1 MTPNPFSPDDAAAI
15 RDVQMTVATLESEAH
30 RFHREGKTSQAI
42 HASLRAADLRRQLEQ
57 INAMARQN
65 LFGSLGAAEATKKKK
80 TGSTLSPEKLAI
92 LRKTEKA
99 VLEQEKNLRNIAS
112 MLKQKKGSLK
122 EASPDAVKTHFMLM
136 AKAGSLYLK
145 AAKDK
150 KRALQTLRKRL
161 EAFNKETSHAMPSAQ
176 RAAFDAGAKAYNQYL
191 AKTMLSFKKPEVA
204 APTVKTAAVTLATKV
219 IDQPKLVVNST
230 KLRAPLQPLK
240 IQAGGKLPSNASIR
254 LLAKKIAQK
263 YPKPAKMPET
273 VYASFLMGM
282 TQRAAVHYA
291 NAKVSGQDTTAAIEA
306 ATTTVVQQDA
316 PALVEAASSGVV
328 IGNSTDPA
336 VAQAITAAAPA
347 VVQGA
352 ADAGSIPSV
361 APASAVEQVQTS
373 QASAANETDDFE
385 SNTPAGSNTASSSN
399 TSSSSGGGGGGG
411 GGGGSFTPSE
421 SSEPASDSLEASSEG
436 GESSEI
442 ATTDGS
448 AGEGKS
454 NKGFWIV
461 AGLLTIA
468 AVGYMATQGQR
479 KTTPARPPR
488 HA

>member
-15 RDVQMTVATLESEAH
+15 RDVQMTIATLESEAH
-30 RFHREGKTSQAI
+30 RFHREGKPAQAM
-42 HASLRAADLRRQLEQ
+42 HASLRAADLRRQIEQ

-65 LFGSLGAAEATKKKK
+65 LFGFLGATETAKKK

-99 VLEQEKNLRNIAS
+99 VLEQEKSLRKIAS
-112 MLKQKKGSLK
+112 LLKQKKGSLK
-122 EASPDAVKTHFMLM
+122 EASPEEVKKHFMLM

-150 KRALQTLRKRL
+150 KRALATLRKRL
-161 EAFNKETSHAMPSAQ
+161 DAFNKETAHTMPSAQ
-176 RAAFDAGAKAYNQYL
+176 RVAFDAGARAYNQYL
-191 AKTMLSFKKPEVA
+191 AKTMTTFKKAEVA
-204 APTVKTAAVTLATKV
+204 APTVKTAAVALATKV
-219 IDQPKLVVNST
+219 TAQPKLAVNST

-282 TQRAAVHYA
+282 TQRAAVHYM
-291 NAKVSGQDTTAAIEA
+291 NAKVTGQDTTAAIEA

-316 PALVEAASSGVV
+316 PALVEAAASGVV
-328 IGNSTDPA
+328 ISNSTDPA
-336 VAQAITAAAPA
+336 VAQAITAAAPS

-352 ADAGSIPSV
+352 ADAGAIPSV
-361 APASAVEQVQTS
+361 TPASAVEQVQTS
-373 QASAANETDDFE
+373 QAATANESDEFE
-385 SNTPAGSNTASSSN
+385 SNTPAGSSVPSSS
-399 TSSSSGGGGGGG
+399 SGESSGGGG
-411 GGGGSFTPSE
+411 SSVPSDAA
-421 SSEPASDSLEASSEG
+421 EPASDSLEASSEG
-436 GESSEI
+436 GESSSDTSADAGTSE
-442 ATTDGS
+442 GS
-448 AGEGKS
+448 SK
-454 NKGFWIV
+454 KGFWVV

-468 AVGYMATQGQR
+468 AVGYMATQGSR
-479 KTTPARPPR
+479 TSTPARSPR
-488 HA
+488 RA